1 MAEVFQ
7 KLLNMSIAAG
17 WLILAVVVLRFVL
30 KKAPKRFVLLLWAVV
45 GLRLALPWS
54 IESALSLIPSAA
66 TLPEGIMM
74 ERTPSLDTGI
84 PALNNAINPGFAAA
98 FAPEPAAS
106 ANPLQ
111 VLLPIASLI
120 WLAGAAA
127 MLIWALASW
136 LRLRLR
142 MRTAVRLEGNVYE
155 SEMAG
160 GPFVLGLFRPRIY
173 LPFGLGETERGH
185 VLAHEREHIRRGD
198 QVVKLLGFLLL
209 CLHWFIPL
217 VLSLIHI

>member
-98 FAPEPAAS
+98 FA
-106 ANPLQ
+106 L
-111 VLLPIASLI
+111 
-120 WLAGAAA
+120 
-127 MLIWALASW
+127 
-136 LRLRLR
+136 
-142 MRTAVRLEGNVYE
+142 
-155 SEMAG
+155 
-160 GPFVLGLFRPRIY
+160 
-173 LPFGLGETERGH
+173 
-185 VLAHEREHIRRGD
+185 
-198 QVVKLLGFLLL
+198 
-209 CLHWFIPL
+209 
-217 VLSLIHI
+217 